1 MSSQALSATERIA
14 ALRLI
19 RTDSVGPITF
29 HQLLKRYGS
38 ATRALAALPDL
49 ARNGGRTKALRI
61 ASAAEAEKEL
71 AAVQA
76 TGAGLVG
83 WCEPGYPA
91 LLAKIEDAPPFLSMA
106 GDPAKADLP
115 MVALVGARNASLN
128 ARKLAESLAHDL
140 AAAGLIVVSGLAR
153 GIDQA
158 AHAGALPIEGRT
170 AAVIA
175 GGIDTIYP
183 PEHADLQRAVG
194 TQGLLIAEMPPG
206 TQPQARH
213 FPRRNRIISGMSL
226 GTVVVEAALGSGSLI
241 TARFAGEQ
249 GREVMAIPGSPLDPR
264 CKGGNSLLKEGAS
277 LVEDA
282 ADILSI
288 LNPFAYRASEP
299 PPDLFSGPAPSD
311 PDEPTLVA
319 ARKELLQLLGPSP
332 VTVDEL
338 VRRCQFSPAVIQTVL
353 LELDLAGR
361 LERQPGGGVAL
372 LLA

>member
-1 MSSQALSATERIA
+1 MSRKKLSTTERLA

-19 RTDSVGPITF
+19 RTDSIGPITF
-29 HQLLKRYGS
+29 HQLLARFGS
-38 ATRALAALPDL
+38 AEAALKAVPDL
-49 ARNGGRTKALRI
+49 AKRGGRAKPLI
-61 ASAAEAEKEL
+61 LASVATAEKEI
-71 AAVQA
+71 AAVGA

-91 LLAKIEDAPPFLSMA
+91 LLAKLEDAPPFLSIA
-106 GDPAKADLP
+106 GDPAKADMP

-128 ARKLAESLAHDL
+128 ARKLAEKLAKDL
-140 AAAGLIVVSGLAR
+140 AEAGMVVASGLAR

-158 AHAGALPIEGRT
+158 AHIGALPVNGMT

-183 PEHADLQRAVG
+183 PEHGDLQRAIG
-194 TQGLLIAEMPPG
+194 TDGLLIAEMPPG

-226 GTVVVEAALGSGSLI
+226 GTVIVEAALGSGSLI
-241 TARFAGEQ
+241 TAKFAAEQ

-264 CKGGNSLLKEGAS
+264 CKGGNSLLKDGAA

-282 ADILSI
+282 ADILAI
-288 LNPFAYRASEP
+288 LSPFAHRVGEP
-299 PPDLFSGPAPSD
+299 PTPNFDGPPPVD
-311 PDEPTLVA
+311 PDDVTLAA
-319 ARKELLQLLGPSP
+319 ARKTLLQLLGPAP

>member
-1 MSSQALSATERIA
+1 MPAQPLSAAERLA

-38 ATRALAALPDL
+38 AVAALNALPDL
-49 ARNGGRTKALRI
+49 AKRGGRAKPLSI
-61 ASAAEAEKEL
+61 PSLASAEKEL

-76 TGAGLVG
+76 TGAGLVA

-91 LLAKIEDAPPFLSMA
+91 LLAKIDDAPPFLSMA

-128 ARKLAESLAHDL
+128 ARKLAETLARDL
-140 AAAGLIVVSGLAR
+140 AEAGLIVVSGLAR

-158 AHAGALPIEGRT
+158 AHVGALPIDGRT

-183 PEHADLQRAVG
+183 PEHADLQRTVG
-194 TQGLLIAEMPPG
+194 TSGLLIAEMPPG

-226 GTVVVEAALGSGSLI
+226 GTVVIEAALGSGSLI
-241 TARFAGEQ
+241 TAKFAAEQ

-264 CKGGNSLLKEGAS
+264 CKGGNSLLKDGAS

-282 ADILSI
+282 ADILGI
-288 LNPFAYRASEP
+288 LNPFTYRASEP
-299 PPDLFSGPAPSD
+299 PAAGFSGPPPVE
-311 PDEPTLVA
+311 PDDATLVA
-319 ARKELLQLLGPSP
+319 ARKELLQLLGPAP